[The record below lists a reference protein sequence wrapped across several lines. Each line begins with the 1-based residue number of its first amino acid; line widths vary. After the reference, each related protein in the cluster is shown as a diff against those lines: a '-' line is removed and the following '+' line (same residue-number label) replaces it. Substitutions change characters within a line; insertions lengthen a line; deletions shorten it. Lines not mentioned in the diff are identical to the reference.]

1 MRQARPLILWVV
13 VLVVCGCR
21 RTTTGGGVP
30 QVFQDAEYEVSLSSD
45 VKYGEGLSHQTL
57 NSATASV
64 MDLNLD
70 VYVPEDGG
78 GNHPLYMFIHGGG
91 FTGGNKSQSPIGYI
105 ADYFTS
111 RGFVF
116 ASIDYRLQGNRGT
129 VPNSWVSLSL
139 ALEESQRG
147 QFLAIYPALRD
158 AKAALRFLVANA
170 SNYGINTDYI
180 TVGGGSAGAITSIA
194 VANSFAADY
203 RDEIALSEDA
213 TVATTNVGTQY
224 GVKTII
230 DYWGSGIGLDILT
243 VLDNQDRY
251 DTLDAPL
258 MIVHGTED
266 PTVLFEEAEALKA
279 KYDSLALP
287 VAYYPIQGAGHGP
300 WSTRIN
306 GKGLEELAFDFIVDV
321 QGLDLQ

>member
-1 MRQARPLILWVV
+1 MQARPLIL
-13 VLVVCGCR
+13 LVVILAVYGCG
-21 RTTTGGGVP
+21 RTTTDGGVP
-30 QVFQDAEYEVSLSSD
+30 KVFQDPEYDVSLSSD

-57 NSATASV
+57 NSASASV
-64 MDLNLD
+64 MDLYLD
-70 VYVPEDGG
+70 IYVPEDGG

-91 FTGGNKSQSPIGYI
+91 FSGGSKSQSPIGYI

-116 ASIDYRLQGNRGT
+116 ASIDYRLRGNRGT
-129 VPNSWVSLSL
+129 VPNSWVNL
-139 ALEESQRG
+139 ALALDESQRN

-170 SNYGINTDYI
+170 SNYGINKDYI
-180 TVGGGSAGAITSIA
+180 AVGGGSAGAISSIA
-194 VANSFAADY
+194 VANTLAGDY
-203 RDEIALSEDA
+203 RDEIALSEDGTIA
-213 TVATTNVGTQY
+213 STNVGTQY
-224 GVKTII
+224 DVKTII
-230 DYWGSGIGLDILT
+230 DYWGSGKGLDILT

-266 PTVLFEEAEALKA
+266 PTVLFEEAVALKA
-279 KYDSLALP
+279 KYDSLSLR

-300 WSTRIN
+300 WSKRIN
-306 GKGLEELAFDFIVDV
+306 GKGLEELAFDFIVDA